1 MAAEATELE
10 SLNRILAGALSHPAT
25 ATSDNRPD
33 VQSALRILQETDRD
47 IQTQGHFFNT
57 YYGETF
63 TSVADRITI
72 DADIISVHESSGYDE
87 PGVEYPI
94 TDSSVSIRYDG
105 ATRSLYNNIT
115 NSFVFAGDVTLN
127 VVRRI
132 DYEKLP
138 QYVREYI
145 TNRAAAEFYEL
156 ARGMRS
162 ARLEEREQSSR
173 ASFHQQ
179 EMEIGQ
185 FNTFR
190 NPHDAWVRYNR

>member
-10 SLNRILAGALSHPAT
+10 CLNRILAGALSHPAT

-63 TSVADRITI
+63 SPAADRITI
-72 DADIISVHESSGYDE
+72 DAAIISIQEGSGWDE
-87 PGVEYPI
+87 PGVEYGVPEA
-94 TDSSVSIRYDG
+94 SYSIRYDG
-105 ATRSLYNNIT
+105 ATRSLFNNIT
-115 NSFVFAGDVTLN
+115 NSFVFANDVVLN

-132 DYEKLP
+132 DFEKLP

-179 EMEIGQ
+179 EMEIGD
-185 FNTFR
+185 FNQFR
-190 NPHDAWVRYNR
+190 NPYDAWVRYNR